1 MRRVREL
8 AGECDSA
15 WHWPS
20 SVRFPISWRAANEQG
35 SPSNS
40 GLNPM
45 GAVQTAKGRDA
56 WALLELER
64 EAGKRGCTPI
74 TTPGPRWS
82 AYVFNLRGMGL
93 IIETIHESHDG
104 PFPGTHARYVLH
116 SPDLRSGGS
125 VVSKREFSKISPAL
139 WRSGRFLS
147 LDSDAKVLH
156 IYFLTSEHQ
165 NSAGCFRL
173 PDGYAC
179 SDLGWQLG
187 CYIRCRN
194 QVIKVGLVS
203 FDNETSEV
211 FVHRWFKHNPPMND
225 KHALGTCNIINR
237 VESDD
242 IREKVEAEFQ
252 EVDERRKGKGAQTD
266 APFGDTSRLTQT
278 GIIRRGG
285 GQR

>member
-1 MRRVREL
+1 M
-8 AGECDSA
+8 
-15 WHWPS
+15 
-20 SVRFPISWRAANEQG
+20 
-35 SPSNS
+35 
-40 GLNPM
+40 
-45 GAVQTAKGRDA
+45 
-56 WALLELER
+56 
-64 EAGKRGCTPI
+64 
-74 TTPGPRWS
+74 
-82 AYVFNLRGMGL
+82 
-93 IIETIHESHDG
+93 
-104 PFPGTHARYVLH
+104 
-116 SPDLRSGGS
+116 
-125 VVSKREFSKISPAL
+125 SKREFSKISPAL

-242 IREKVEAEFQ
+242 IRETVEAEFQ
-252 EVDERRKGKGAQTD
+252 EVDEQRLAKGKQADPSIGNPSYLAQT
-266 APFGDTSRLTQT
+266 RLM
-278 GIIRRGG
+278 
-285 GQR
+285 QRSLG